1 MARRTPNSL
10 STWRS
15 VGGSLA
21 LQLAVPVL
29 VVGLWWILS
38 AGSTAIYY
46 PSLETIL
53 SALRD
58 VWFWDRFTSDAL
70 PSLWHLGLGYS
81 IGVLAGVAVG
91 IPLGLMPRSARAMAP
106 LLETMR
112 AVPAIALV
120 PAALLILG
128 IGATMQIS
136 VIATGAIWSVLLN
149 TVDGVRAIDPTV
161 NDVARTYGL
170 RRRDRLFR
178 LILPAAS
185 PQIVAGMRTAV
196 SISVVTVVVSEIIG
210 ATNGIGFQLLAA
222 QRAFDLPGMWAAMVL
237 LGLLG
242 YLLNVV
248 FGVFERTVLGWHIGM
263 MRTHG

>member
-1 MARRTPNSL
+1 MARRTSNRV
-10 STWRS
+10 TAWRRR
-15 VGGSLA
+15 GGSAA
-21 LQLAVPVL
+21 LQLAVPV
-29 VVGLWWILS
+29 VIVGLWWFLS
-38 AGSTAIYY
+38 SGSTAIYY

-53 SALRD
+53 TALRD

-70 PSLWHLGLGYS
+70 PSLWHLGLGYT
-81 IGVLAGVAVG
+81 IGTGAAVMIG
-91 IPLGLMPRSARAMAP
+91 IPLGLMPRTARALAP

-112 AVPAIALV
+112 AVPAIALI

-128 IGATMQIS
+128 LGGTMQVV
-136 VIATGAIWSVLLN
+136 VIAAGALWPVLLN
-149 TVDGVRAIDPTV
+149 TIDGVRAIDPTV
-161 NDVARTYGL
+161 KDVAGSYRLG
-170 RRRDRLFR
+170 RREQLFR

-242 YLLNVV
+242 YLLNVA
-248 FGVFERTVLGWHIGM
+248 FGLLERSVLGWHIGM
-263 MRTHG
+263 TRALR